1 MSTLETFLQGTIRTA
16 TPLAFAALGETIV
29 ERAGI
34 INVGV
39 ELLPGGY
46 SEAISLKKIE
56 NIRGNLRQVFE
67 IARTDGIT
75 THEAALRLAK
85 ARIAEGKKAKKA

>member
-1 MSTLETFLQGTIRTA
+1 MINAG
-16 TPLAFAALGETIV
+16 
-29 ERAGI
+29 GI

-46 SEAISLKKIE
+46 SEAVSLKKIE
-56 NIRGNLRQVFE
+56 NIRGNLRLVFE
-67 IARTDGIT
+67 IARKDGIT